1 MISFSPFLC
10 FLLSYF
16 LCMMIKQQS
25 SLSEKWATTCSKVG
39 ATSSSSHEGL
49 YKYVV
54 YKEPLSLDR
63 FYIHD
68 VTAQEG
74 AGKSRTLIFTH
85 IIHSFFLPLSLSL
98 SLNSASNLKHSF
110 ILVCTNRF
118 QQVITCHT
126 FQAPNDGIKVCLSHF
141 LIFLNPNTYVL

>member
-1 MISFSPFLC
+1 MIFSILSFSSL
-10 FLLSYF
+10 
-16 LCMMIKQQS
+16 MIEQQS

-39 ATSSSSHEGL
+39 AVSSSSTSSSHEGGV

-74 AGKSRTLIFTH
+74 AGKSHLTIFILSSLIFF
-85 IIHSFFLPLSLSL
+85 SFFS
-98 SLNSASNLKHSF
+98 HS
-110 ILVCTNRF
+110 
-118 QQVITCHT
+118 
-126 FQAPNDGIKVCLSHF
+126 
-141 LIFLNPNTYVL
+141 YVPCSRSFMKRAT

>member
-1 MISFSPFLC
+1 MIE
-10 FLLSYF
+10 
-16 LCMMIKQQS
+16 QQS

-39 ATSSSSHEGL
+39 AASSSASSSHEGL

-74 AGKSRTLIFTH
+74 AGKSHLHPVITDFLLL
-85 IIHSFFLPLSLSL
+85 SFLCSLFPFFHE
-98 SLNSASNLKHSF
+98 ASNLKHGF
-110 ILVCTNRF
+110 VVICTNRF
-118 QQVITCHT
+118 QQVTTCHT
-126 FQAPNDGIKVCLSHF
+126 FQAHGDKEKVCLPSKSSIFSLSLF
-141 LIFLNPNTYVL
+141 LCLSDCLFSNSLFCDCV